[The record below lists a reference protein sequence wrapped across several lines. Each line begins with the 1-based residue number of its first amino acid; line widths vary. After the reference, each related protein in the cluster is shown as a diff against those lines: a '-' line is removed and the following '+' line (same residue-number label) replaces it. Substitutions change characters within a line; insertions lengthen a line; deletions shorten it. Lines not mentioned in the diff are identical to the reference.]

1 MVRQFYDGKLARDKY
16 DGKVSDPFPVTNGI
30 KRSCVLA
37 PTLFSMTFSVMLA
50 DALLSTDGQN

>member
-16 DGKVSDPFPVTNGI
+16 DGEVSDPFPVTNEI

-50 DALLSTDGQN
+50 DGLLSTDGQN